1 MASALDTPDPREQI
15 NNPAELLSIS
25 CIMLILRIHL
35 RIAYRASR
43 LLSRIAWR
51 TGGAWR
57 IEATKKFKLNPQSSS
72 ADSRAQSK
80 TSKNDE
86 PELVF
91 GIVFRFLSWPP
102 LNIWSCLLVVVV
114 SCVV

>member
-1 MASALDTPDPREQI
+1 
-15 NNPAELLSIS
+15 
-25 CIMLILRIHL
+25 MLMLRIHV

-51 TGGAWR
+51 TGGAWL